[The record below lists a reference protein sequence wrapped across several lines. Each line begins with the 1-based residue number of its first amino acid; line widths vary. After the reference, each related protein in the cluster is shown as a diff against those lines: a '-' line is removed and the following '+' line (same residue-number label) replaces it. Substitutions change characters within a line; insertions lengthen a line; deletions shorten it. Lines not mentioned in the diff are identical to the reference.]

1 MQKRKEE
8 KGLKNRFH
16 IKMGIITIITNYYP
30 NSNLLLSELRKS
42 RFIVGQGIKNIIA
55 KFI

>member
-16 IKMGIITIITNYYP
+16 IEMGII
-30 NSNLLLSELRKS
+30 
-42 RFIVGQGIKNIIA
+42 NIIP
-55 KFI
+55 FIPFYSIFYGNLSQKNSLT